1 MLNLF
6 FADAVSTITTI
17 LSLGLVAFLVWTA
30 VRGRHVEAW
39 GRRTLLAVV
48 VGTALS
54 GLSAT
59 RDAFMMDN
67 ALFTLTSAQSLIC
80 AIAGGAIC
88 LLGLT
93 ALVVRRQGW
102 RKAVFHSVAALLVVQ
117 IATIEGTR
125 IAMLAG
131 LGV

>member
-1 MLNLF
+1 MAGLF
-6 FADAVSTITTI
+6 FGDAVSTITTV
-17 LSLGLVAFLVWTA
+17 LVLGLVAFLAWTV

-39 GRRTLLAVV
+39 GRRILLATL

-67 ALFTLTSAQSLIC
+67 ALFALTGAQSLIC
-80 AIAGGAIC
+80 SIAGGIIY

-102 RKAVFHSVAALLVVQ
+102 RKAVFHVVAALLVVQ
-117 IATIEGTR
+117 IITIEGTR

-131 LGV
+131 LAV

>member
-1 MLNLF
+1 MVGLF
-6 FADAVSTITTI
+6 FGDVVSTITTV
-17 LSLGLVAFLVWTA
+17 LVLGLVAFLVWTV

-39 GRRTLLAVV
+39 GRRILLAIV

-67 ALFTLTSAQSLIC
+67 ALFVLTSAQSLIC
-80 AIAGGAIC
+80 AIAGGIIY

-93 ALVVRRQGW
+93 ALVVRRKGW
-102 RKAVFHSVAALLVVQ
+102 RRAVFHIVAALLVVQ
-117 IATIEGTR
+117 IITIEGTR

-131 LGV
+131 LNL